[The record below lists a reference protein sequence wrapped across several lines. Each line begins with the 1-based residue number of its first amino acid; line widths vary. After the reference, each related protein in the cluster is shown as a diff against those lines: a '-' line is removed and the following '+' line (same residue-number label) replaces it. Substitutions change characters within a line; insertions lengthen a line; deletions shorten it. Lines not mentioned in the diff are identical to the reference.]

1 MYTTQLSTV
10 FSLICLGP
18 LFQKMTHHFLLHGSL
33 WPTNLEKNLK
43 PCYPQ
48 SAPDLRP
55 SSPSFVPERSFSF
68 ATPSDEVQFRNNSRY
83 ARTCIGE
90 PAHGPRVNFMPN
102 QTLLG
107 RDDESNNLRAQIAV
121 MQASL

>member
-1 MYTTQLSTV
+1 MASGEEPGINHV
-10 FSLICLGP
+10 
-18 LFQKMTHHFLLHGSL
+18 GS
-33 WPTNLEKNLK
+33 PSAAEMESNDGDQGNVSASEG
-43 PCYPQ
+43 CYPQ

-68 ATPSDEVQFRNNSRY
+68 ATPSGEVQFRNNSLY

-107 RDDESNNLRAQIAV
+107 RDDESNNLRAQIVV
-121 MQASL
+121 MQASLLF